1 MSTPNLG
8 VVITNA
14 RARRVIYGA
23 YVIALV
29 VAGAAQAWFAALQ
42 LAQPSALVG
51 ALAVLAYLGIP
62 IGGLAL
68 ANTSAGSGPAQIV
81 PGVTLRGDLDGD

>member
-29 VAGAAQAWFAALQ
+29 IAGAAQAWFAALQ

-62 IGGLAL
+62 VGALAL
-68 ANTSAGSGPAQIV
+68 ANTGTPPAPFV
-81 PGVTLRGDLDGD
+81 PGVSLRDDLND